1 MPNKIMYKKNI
12 LRWLF
17 ISFAGIIAVI
27 AVIGMNAAEVRVEA
41 VRKGNLKEIIELQGK
56 VEAENRIEVYG
67 KLQGFIDETNVK
79 EGDVVKEGSV
89 LLKLSPEDLNYA
101 IRRAEAM
108 YNASNAQLQSLRSSI
123 KPEHVKLAEAELK
136 QAQAVMEAA
145 LQDYKNKQD
154 SCEKLKVL
162 YDNGGAA
169 EKDIKDA
176 GAILAAS
183 EGELIKAEQAVHIA
197 QYNLDILNQG
207 VSQDDIRA
215 LESNSA
221 AAKAELDELVNNKGK
236 ASIYSPINGI
246 VFGKYVK
253 KGQAVQ
259 PGTLLYEIGDYD
271 SAYIKV
277 DVLVDDISKIK
288 EGQEA
293 VMSGDVL
300 GDKGIRGEV
309 YFIAPKA
316 EDRLSTLGVEQQRVE
331 VRISFDNTALKLKPG
346 YTLDVDIITKEKA
359 DSIYIPDKSV
369 FDLDGKDSVFIVQNN
384 KLELRTIECGIE
396 NDDFIEVLSGLDE
409 GEKVVVDP
417 ESGLKPGR
425 RVKQKP

>member
-1 MPNKIMYKKNI
+1 MGFVGGIYMPNKIMYKKNI

-197 QYNLDILNQG
+197 QYSLDILNQG

-236 ASIYSPINGI
+236 ASIYSP
-246 VFGKYVK
+246 
-253 KGQAVQ
+253 
-259 PGTLLYEIGDYD
+259 
-271 SAYIKV
+271 
-277 DVLVDDISKIK
+277 
-288 EGQEA
+288 
-293 VMSGDVL
+293 
-300 GDKGIRGEV
+300 
-309 YFIAPKA
+309 
-316 EDRLSTLGVEQQRVE
+316 
-331 VRISFDNTALKLKPG
+331 
-346 YTLDVDIITKEKA
+346 
-359 DSIYIPDKSV
+359 
-369 FDLDGKDSVFIVQNN
+369 
-384 KLELRTIECGIE
+384 
-396 NDDFIEVLSGLDE
+396 
-409 GEKVVVDP
+409 
-417 ESGLKPGR
+417 
-425 RVKQKP
+425 